1 MGLQGRRGPLIRNG
15 VPARAHALEVI
26 DEPVTT
32 AELLEKWREATR
44 AAELAKRLA
53 EAALETAERADKSA
67 VASEDIA
74 KMAERAAE
82 AAGDAAAIARR
93 AADEATTFAAD
104 IRGTRLRNANEVVDA
119 TAAKEDVAKD
129 AYHDAEKEARERL
142 RDGEPP
148 A

>member
-1 MGLQGRRGPLIRNG
+1 M
-15 VPARAHALEVI
+15 AHAREVL

-53 EAALETAERADKSA
+53 EAALETAERADQSA

-74 KMAERAAE
+74 RMAERAA
-82 AAGDAAAIARR
+82 AAAADAAACARR
-93 AADEATTFAAD
+93 AADEATAYASD
-104 IRGTRLRNANEVVDA
+104 IRGSRLRTANEVVDA
-119 TAAKEDVAKD
+119 TRANEGVAKEE
-129 AYHDAEKEARERL
+129 YHEAEREARDRL
-142 RDGEPP
+142 GGEAP

>member
-1 MGLQGRRGPLIRNG
+1 M
-15 VPARAHALEVI
+15 
-26 DEPVTT
+26 TT

-82 AAGDAAAIARR
+82 AAADAAAIARR
-93 AADEATTFAAD
+93 AADEATAFAND
-104 IRGTRLRNANEVVDA
+104 IGGTRLRNANELVDA
-119 TAAKEDVAKD
+119 TAEQQGVAKD

-142 RDGEPP
+142 GGGEPP